1 MLKTKVLLNIIY
13 GGKSDGTQKW
23 KTLVHNGV
31 LFPPEYKYSKI
42 PLLYDNKEIILNEE
56 AEEYAYYYS
65 KYMES
70 EYIKSK
76 IFNNNFWKD
85 WKKLL
90 KNNNEITDFSKCNFS
105 KFYELFIKNRELN
118 KEKNK
123 DINTDLN
130 KYKTAIVDGKEQ
142 KIGNYLVEPAGLFIG
157 RGCHPKIGRIKWRIY
172 PKDITINISS
182 DAKIPQPMIFN
193 DKGEIIPYDNKN
205 WGHVIHD
212 NTVEW
217 IARWNEPI
225 MHKIKYVWLAANS
238 TFKANSDMKKFELAR
253 KLKQNITRIRDV
265 NNNNLIS
272 SDEKMRQIAT
282 VVYLIDKLAI
292 RAGNEKGEDEADT
305 VGATSLRFE
314 HLKLIDK
321 KLYLDFLGKD
331 SVRYKNSTD
340 IDEQVHKNLDE
351 FMKNKQRGDLI
362 FDNITTND
370 VNKYLQSLM
379 DGLTAKLFRTYNSSN
394 LMQNE
399 LDMIVDKYKNY
410 KKDDKMDLLL
420 LEFNKAN
427 SKIAVLCNHQKN
439 ITKSFNS
446 GIMKINEMIKK
457 LKEKIKIT
465 ENRKKRKVLKLK
477 LKKLIIKKEIKIELS
492 NVSLGTS
499 IANYIDIRIII
510 AWIKKF
516 NIPVEKILSKTL
528 QDKFAW
534 AMSVDDTYVF

>member
-1 MLKTKVLLNIIY
+1 MLLNIIY
-13 GGKSDGTQKW
+13 GGKSDGTPKW
-23 KTLVHNGV
+23 KTLIHNGV
-31 LFPPEYKYSKI
+31 LFPPEYKYSQI
-42 PLLYDNKEIILNEE
+42 PLLYDNKEIILLPE

-65 KYMES
+65 KYLES

-85 WKKLL
+85 WRKIL
-90 KNNNEITDFSKCNFS
+90 KNNEITDFSKCNFS
-105 KFYELFIKNRELN
+105 KFYETFIKNKEINKNKN
-118 KEKNK
+118 KEINN
-123 DINTDLN
+123 DIN
-130 KYKTAIVDGKEQ
+130 KYKLAIVDGKEQ
-142 KIGNYLVEPAGLFIG
+142 KIGNFLIEPPGLFIG

-172 PKDITINISS
+172 PSDIIINIS
-182 DAKIPQPMIFN
+182 DNVKIPIPMILN
-193 DKGEIIPYDNKN
+193 NNGSISIYNNKSN
-205 WGHVIHD
+205 WGEVIHD

-225 MHKIKYVWLAANS
+225 MNKIKYVWLAANS
-238 TFKANSDMKKFELAR
+238 TFKANSDIKKFELAR
-253 KLKQNITRIRDV
+253 KLKQNITKIRDI
-265 NNNNLIS
+265 NNNNLIN
-272 SDEKMRQIAT
+272 SDIKMRQIAT

-314 HLKLIDK
+314 HLKLIDN

-351 FMKNKQRGDLI
+351 FMKDKQRGDLI
-362 FDNITTND
+362 FDSITTTD

-379 DGLTAKLFRTYNSSN
+379 NGLTAKLFRTFNSSN

-399 LDMIVDKYKNY
+399 LDMIVEKYKNY

-446 GIMKINEMIKK
+446 GLMKINEMIKN

-465 ENRKKRKVLKLK
+465 ENRKKRKILKLK

-499 IANYIDIRIII
+499 IANYIDIRIIV

-516 NIPVEKILSKTL
+516 NIPIDKILTKTL
-528 QDKFAW
+528 QDKFSW
-534 AMSVDDTYVF
+534 AMDVDDTFVF